1 VASALLWNLSSAI
14 VLFCVLC
21 GQSFRSRTAVTKG
34 SLASRRPPGWLVFV
48 AAMSVVGP
56 LSIDMYLPGFPSI
69 ERDFH
74 EHGVER
80 TMAAYMIGIAV
91 AQLFFGPISDRFG
104 RKPPLYFGFFVY
116 VLGSLGCALSANMT
130 VLTITRVVQALGGCA
145 GFVIGRAI
153 VRDRCQPHEAARA
166 FSMLMVIFALGPMV
180 APVLGGAVVTAV
192 GWRGTFYF
200 QALFGSTILV
210 ALHFILS
217 ESRDTAAVKP
227 LNLRGVVRDYVRLIR
242 DPVLLGCSLIA
253 GFGMGSMFSYVAGS
267 PTIMA
272 HLYSVSPQQF
282 GWQIGLNGI
291 AFMSA
296 SRLNMIALRNRSP
309 SELLAGGIWRPTA
322 VGLLLVGASFYPSLP
337 LWCVIVLQFLFF
349 ISVGLI
355 SPNVTALGLAP
366 HGKEAG
372 SASALMGSIQSAI
385 AMLFGSAIAIFND
398 ATLRPLTLIMA
409 VGAICAWLSFGWVK
423 RAQVSGT

>member
-1 VASALLWNLSSAI
+1 
-14 VLFCVLC
+14 
-21 GQSFRSRTAVTKG
+21 
-34 SLASRRPPGWLVFV
+34 
-48 AAMSVVGP
+48 MSVVGP
-56 LSIDMYLPGFPSI
+56 LTIDMYLPGFPSI
-69 ERDFH
+69 ERDFR
-74 EHGVER
+74 EQGVER

-104 RKPPLYFGFFVY
+104 RKPPLYVGFFVY
-116 VLGSLGCALSANMT
+116 VLGSLGCALSGSMT
-130 VLTITRVVQALGGCA
+130 MLMIMRVVQALGGCA

-166 FSMLMVIFALGPMV
+166 FSMLMLIFALGPMV

-200 QALFGSTILV
+200 QALFGTTILV

-217 ESRDTAAVKP
+217 ESRDPAEVKR
-227 LNLRGVVRDYVRLIR
+227 LHLGGVVRDYLRLIR
-242 DPVLLGCSLIA
+242 DPVLFGCSLIA

-272 HLYSVSPQQF
+272 NLYAVTPQQF
-282 GWQIGLNGI
+282 GWQIGLNGL

-296 SRLNMIALRNRSP
+296 SRLNMIALRNAGP
-309 SELLAGGIWRPTA
+309 EVLLARGIWRPTA
-322 VGLLLVGASFYPSLP
+322 VGLALIAASFYHGLP

-349 ISVGLI
+349 ISVGLVN
-355 SPNVTALGLAP
+355 PNVTALGLAP

-398 ATLRPLTLIMA
+398 ATLRPLTFIMA
-409 VGAICAWLSFGWVK
+409 IGAICAWLSFGWVK
-423 RAQVSGT
+423 RAQITKT

>member
-1 VASALLWNLSSAI
+1 
-14 VLFCVLC
+14 
-21 GQSFRSRTAVTKG
+21 
-34 SLASRRPPGWLVFV
+34 
-48 AAMSVVGP
+48 MSVVGP
-56 LSIDMYLPGFPSI
+56 LTIDMYLPGFPSI
-69 ERDFH
+69 EREFR
-74 EHGVER
+74 EQGVER

-104 RKPPLYFGFFVY
+104 RKPPLYVGFFVY
-116 VLGSLGCALSANMT
+116 ILGSLGCALSVNMT
-130 VLTITRVVQALGGCA
+130 MLTVMRVVQALGGCA

-166 FSMLMVIFALGPMV
+166 FSMLMLIFALGPMV

-200 QALFGSTILV
+200 QALFGTTILI
-210 ALHFILS
+210 ALHFILT
-217 ESRDTAAVKP
+217 ESRNSAEVKP
-227 LNLRGVVRDYVRLIR
+227 LHLGGVVRDYVRLIR
-242 DPVLLGCSLIA
+242 DPVLFGCSLIA

-272 HLYSVSPQQF
+272 NLYAVSPQQF

-296 SRLNMIALRNRSP
+296 SRLNMIALRNAGP
-309 SELLAGGIWRPTA
+309 DVLLARGIWRPTI
-322 VGLLLVGASFYPSLP
+322 VGLALIAASFYQGLP

-349 ISVGLI
+349 ISVGLVN
-355 SPNVTALGLAP
+355 PNVTALGLAP

-385 AMLFGSAIAIFND
+385 AMVFGSAIAIFND
-398 ATLRPLTLIMA
+398 ATLRPLTVIMA
-409 VGAICAWLSFGWVK
+409 VGAICAWLSFAWVK
-423 RAQVSGT
+423 RAQVTKT

>member
-1 VASALLWNLSSAI
+1 
-14 VLFCVLC
+14 
-21 GQSFRSRTAVTKG
+21 
-34 SLASRRPPGWLVFV
+34 
-48 AAMSVVGP
+48 MSVVGP
-56 LSIDMYLPGFPSI
+56 LTIDMYLPGFPSI
-69 ERDFH
+69 ERDFG
-74 EHGVER
+74 EQGVER

-104 RKPPLYFGFFVY
+104 RKPPLYVGFFVY
-116 VLGSLGCALSANMT
+116 ALGSLGCALSVNMT
-130 VLTITRVVQALGGCA
+130 MLTLMRVVQALGGCA

-166 FSMLMVIFALGPMV
+166 FSMLMLIFALGPMV

-200 QALFGSTILV
+200 QALFGTTILI

-217 ESRDTAAVKP
+217 ESRNPAEVKP
-227 LNLRGVVRDYVRLIR
+227 LNLGGVLRDYWRLAR
-242 DPVLLGCSLIA
+242 DPILTGCSLIA
-253 GFGMGSMFSYVAGS
+253 GFGMGSMFAYVAGS

-272 HLYSVSPQQF
+272 NLYSLTPQQF

-296 SRLNMIALRNRSP
+296 SRLNMIALRNAGP
-309 SELLAGGIWRPTA
+309 AELLAKGIWRPT
-322 VGLLLVGASFYPSLP
+322 VVSVFLVAASVFAGLP
-337 LWCVIVLQFLFF
+337 LWCMIVLQFCFF

-355 SPNVTALGLAP
+355 NPNVAALGLAP

-372 SASALMGSIQSAI
+372 SASALMGSIQSAV

-398 ATLRPLTLIMA
+398 ATLRPLTIIMA
-409 VGAICAWLSFGWVK
+409 VGALCAWLSFFWVR
-423 RAQVSGT
+423 RAQHHH